1 MCNQGIYMSK
11 FNTFACA
18 KSFSNRTLKASAII
32 LGDDGLCW
40 VVTLR
45 EMEML
50 LKAGYELA
58 E

>member
-1 MCNQGIYMSK
+1 MSK

-18 KSFSNRTLKASAII
+18 KSFSNRTLKGSAII